1 MQGGHSVN
9 NLDIQLVERLLAKA
23 LQKHQSAYQIPFPE
37 NFDFHIIDNQNFGAC
52 VREAN
57 HGFEITINSA
67 TLSQIK
73 TLWDELWSSP
83 ILSEDGK
90 RIANS
95 DGATLALDQ
104 LKEHS
109 ITWLVLHE
117 MMHIQL
123 GHLDLL
129 SVAELIESEDAQM
142 QPIGQT
148 DLNIRL
154 KQELSSEERKWV
166 RACLE
171 MQADSDATELL
182 LGVYSNEEQGDF
194 RIKAAA
200 IFVVMALM
208 EKATNQQSGGSKIYP
223 DVATRFFMLFAQLFQ
238 YWMYS
243 GATLEAGEGESF
255 VRPENQSDG
264 EAFIGYANAVLRP
277 IINDAIDIAHMAGIP
292 AFLEGIGGEGVL
304 FQDIHEIQYAKDLS
318 AADLQ
323 SAASQ
328 EWRRLLPINEKIMAL
343 LALRETDA

>member
-1 MQGGHSVN
+1 MPDVFYKN
-9 NLDIQLVERLLAKA
+9 DRLFRVAVTVAKA
-23 LQKHQSAYQIPFPE
+23 KYQSAYQIPFPE
-37 NFDFHIIDNQNFGAC
+37 DFDLHITDNQNFGAC

-57 HGFEITINSA
+57 LGFKITINSA
-67 TLSQIK
+67 TLSQIE
-73 TLWDELWSSP
+73 TLWDEFWSSP
-83 ILSEDGK
+83 ILSVDSEH
-90 RIANS
+90 ISNS
-95 DGATLALDQ
+95 DGATYALDQ
-104 LKEHS
+104 MKEHS

-117 MMHIQL
+117 LMHIQL
-123 GHLDLL
+123 GHMDLL
-129 SVAELIESEDAQM
+129 SVAELIETEDAEM

-154 KQELSSEERKWV
+154 TQELSSEERKWV

-171 MQADSDATELL
+171 MQADSDATEIM
-182 LGVYSNEEQGDF
+182 LGVYSPEEQGDF

-200 IFVVMALM
+200 IFDVMALM
-208 EKATNQQSGGSKIYP
+208 ENATNKQSDNSKIYP

-238 YWMYS
+238 YWIYS

-255 VRPENQSDG
+255 VSSDNQSDG
-264 EAFIGYANAVLRP
+264 EAFMSYANAVLRP
-277 IINDAIDIAHMAGIP
+277 IINDAIAIAHMAGIP
-292 AFLEGIGGEGVL
+292 TFLEWIGGEGVL

-318 AADLQ
+318 TADLQ

>member
-1 MQGGHSVN
+1 MTKNVN
-9 NLDIQLVERLLAKA
+9 LMEGKFQSILLAAKENY
-23 LQKHQSAYQIPFPE
+23 QSAYQLPSSE
-37 NFDFHIIDNQNFGAC
+37 HIDLQITDNQNFGAY

-67 TLSQIK
+67 TLSQIE
-73 TLWDELWSSP
+73 TLWDELWPSP
-83 ILSEDGK
+83 ILSEGGK

-117 MMHIQL
+117 LKHVQL

-129 SVAELIESEDAQM
+129 SVAELIETEDAQTH
-142 QPIGQT
+142 PLKQT
-148 DLNIRL
+148 DLNIPL
-154 KQELSSEERKWV
+154 TQELSSEERKWV

-171 MQADSDATELL
+171 MQADSDSTELL
-182 LGVYSNEEQGDF
+182 LGVYAPEQSSDF

-255 VRPENQSDG
+255 VRSENQSNG
-264 EAFIGYANAVLRP
+264 EAFMGYANAVLRP
-277 IINDAIDIAHMAGIP
+277 IINDAIDIAQMAGIP
-292 AFLEGIGGEGVL
+292 DFLEGIGGEGAL
-304 FQDIHEIQYAKDLS
+304 FQDIHEVQYEKDLS

-343 LALRETDA
+343 FDLRETDA